1 MATQLQHADFPM
13 IPLPASTWGRAPGQP
28 ARPNIRVAFSASP
41 AVLAVR
47 DKAADTPDSIRT
59 LDEIAATHVPFRALL
74 AERNALVDHLDSRIM
89 SLDEATDTILYS
101 AISSLENLILGCV
114 SHTPDDTIVRLIALA
129 QVTAEGHEVDDV
141 TAARGIKDAQRHFGI
156 GYLHEG
162 LRDEQ
167 PAVATGLAS
176 APAWQAAYDLYCTS
190 RAERK
195 LHEAAVVKPAYAR
208 YEAVRAQWPAD
219 LEISGNPEA
228 QAALDAVDY
237 DTTEDRFDELVMT
250 EHAAL
255 MSLLLTPVPGA
266 SELATKLSIFVAEEG
281 WDFKSAEANRVMRDD
296 ARRLAGHGAVQ
307 QDAALLAAFK
317 ARRTESAFW
326 LDNGTTPVT
335 DQIEDRSNEIVRDA
349 EAVLFGTQATSI
361 EGVIAKLRALFPHF
375 SQQPYSE
382 CATVDPTG
390 AVFREGLMED
400 GGNEQVLWACIEDL
414 ARIGGVQLAEQGA

>member
-13 IPLPASTWGRAPGQP
+13 TPLPASTWGRAPGQP
-28 ARPNIRVAFSASP
+28 VRPNIRIAFSASP

-47 DKAADTPDSIRT
+47 DKAADTPDAVKT

-74 AERNALVDHLDSRIM
+74 AERNALVDHLDSQAT
-89 SLDEATDTILYS
+89 SPDEARDTILCS
-101 AISSLENLILGCV
+101 AINNVENLILGGV

-129 QVTAEGHEVDDV
+129 QVAAEGHEVDDV

-167 PAVATGLAS
+167 PLGATSAAS
-176 APAWQAAYDLYCTS
+176 ATAWQSAYDLYCIK
-190 RAERK
+190 RAERRS
-195 LHEAAVVKPAYAR
+195 HEAAVVKPAYAR

-219 LEISGNPEA
+219 LVISGNPEA

-237 DTTEDRFDELVMT
+237 DAAEDRFDELVMI

-281 WDFKSAEANRVMRDD
+281 WDFKSAEANLIMRDD

-317 ARRTESAFW
+317 ARRAESAFW

-335 DQIEDRSNEIVRDA
+335 DQIEERSNEIVRDA
-349 EAVLFGTQATSI
+349 EAMLFGTQATSI
-361 EGVIAKLRALFPHF
+361 EGVIAKLRALFPYF

-382 CATVDPTG
+382 RAPVDPSHSG
-390 AVFREGLMED
+390 FREGLKED

-414 ARIGGVQLAEQGA
+414 ARISGVNLAEQGA